1 MSTLSPD
8 RWDAVSPY
16 FDQALELS
24 SEEREALLAT
34 LRLQDPVLAA
44 DLLAL
49 LEEHQALAREGF
61 LDDPPAVA
69 TGPSARAGQIIGAY
83 ELVSPIGQGGMGTVW
98 LARRS
103 DGRYERQV
111 AVKFPAITLLGAGF
125 AERFRREG
133 TILGRLAH
141 PHIADLV
148 DAGVSPDRQPYLV
161 LEYVDGDQIDRYCDQ
176 KALSVEARVGL
187 FLDVLAA
194 VAHAHANLIVHRDLK
209 PSNVLVTSGGEVK
222 LLDFGV
228 AKLLEGDATGS
239 ARAQLTREGGGLM
252 TPEFA
257 APEQMTGGPITVA
270 TDVHALGTLLFLL
283 LTGEHPIGVG
293 SMAQAQMIKAIV
305 ETEPPAPSHVVAP
318 AGAGRESTGAGD
330 TAAAR
335 RSTTPER
342 LRRALRG
349 DLDTIVAKALKKE
362 PRERYASVTALADDL
377 RRHLRHEPIDA
388 RPDTLA
394 YRAARFV
401 RRNRVAVALA
411 ALALAASVAG
421 VVATLLQARMARAQ
435 RDIAFAQVM
444 RADAIN
450 DLSRFLLSDAAPSGK
465 PFTVNELLARA
476 EKIVSGETGA
486 TGANRVELLVS
497 IGRQYANQ
505 DQDEAARRVLE
516 EAYRLSRDLEVPST
530 RAKAACTLANS
541 LSRDKGLPRAMPL
554 VEAGLAGLPD
564 EPIYALERV
573 NCLLSASAVARNAGR
588 SEEAIARTLEA
599 RRVLQASPFDSRP
612 VELSVLIELGEDYR
626 EAGRHHDALAAF
638 EESSRLLTAMG
649 RGETQT
655 AGTLLNDWALA
666 MDGMGRPFEAEK
678 IFRRAIAISRDNQGE
693 DAVSPMLLLNYGRV
707 LDNLDR
713 IDEALDYCERAYASA
728 GEAQNEV
735 VVNQSLLMLAWIDRR
750 QGRFDRATERLSEV
764 EARLRKVLPPGH
776 IAFAAVTGQRAMI
789 AQDRG
794 DYLRALALADEEV
807 SILETSI
814 KSGGVGVVNLPTAL
828 ARRADIKLGLHR
840 DREAETDAALAIE
853 KLQQLHEPGAL
864 STNCGR
870 AHVRLG
876 RALLAQGRTDE
887 AHAALQTA
895 IENLESALGPD
906 HPETRRAHDLMKAAP
921 GPS

>member
-16 FDQALELS
+16 FDRALELS
-24 SEEREALLAT
+24 SAEREALLAT
-34 LRLQDPVLAA
+34 LRLQNPALAA

-49 LEEHQALAREGF
+49 LEEHQALARESF
-61 LDDPPAVA
+61 LDQPPVLAP
-69 TGPSARAGQIIGAY
+69 GPSAQEGQIIGAY
-83 ELVSPIGQGGMGTVW
+83 ALVSPIGQGGMGTVW

-103 DGRYERQV
+103 DGRFERRV
-111 AVKFPAITLLGAGF
+111 AVKFPAITLLGAGL

-148 DAGVSPDRQPYLV
+148 DAGVSPDGRPYLV
-161 LEYVDGDQIDRYCDQ
+161 LEYVDGDPIDRYCDQ
-176 KALSVEARVGL
+176 KALSVEARVDL

-209 PSNVLVTSGGEVK
+209 PSNVLVTAGGEVK
-222 LLDFGV
+222 LLDFGI
-228 AKLLEGDATGS
+228 AKLLEGDATGG
-239 ARAQLTREGGGLM
+239 ARAQLTGEGGGLM

-257 APEQMTGGPITVA
+257 TPEQVTGGPITVA

-283 LTGEHPIGVG
+283 LTGEHPLGPG
-293 SMAQAQMIKAIV
+293 SIAQARMIKAIV
-305 ETEPPAPSHVVAP
+305 ETEPPAPSHVVVS
-318 AGAGRESTGAGD
+318 AGAGRD
-330 TAAAR
+330 TAATR

-342 LRRALRG
+342 LRRALLG

-377 RRHLRHEPIDA
+377 RRYLRHEPIDA

-394 YRAARFV
+394 YRAGRFV
-401 RRNRVAVALA
+401 RRNRVAVGLA
-411 ALALAASVAG
+411 TLSLAASVAG
-421 VVATLLQARMARAQ
+421 VVATLLQARTASAQ

-450 DLSRFLLSDAAPSGK
+450 DLSSFLLSDAAPSGK

-476 EKIVSGETGA
+476 EKIVSAETGA

-497 IGRQYANQ
+497 IGRQYTGQ
-505 DQDEAARRVLE
+505 DQDEPARRVLE
-516 EAYRLSRDLEVPST
+516 EAYRLSRDIEVPST
-530 RAKAACTLANS
+530 RAKAACALANA
-541 LSRDKGLPRAMPL
+541 LSRGEGLPRAMPL
-554 VEAGLAGLPD
+554 VEAGLAALPD

-573 NCLLSASAVARNAGR
+573 DCLLSASAVARNAGR
-588 SEEAIARTLEA
+588 SEEAIARALEA

-612 VELSVLIELGEDYR
+612 VELSVLMELGEDYR
-626 EAGRHHDALAAF
+626 EAGRSVDALAVF
-638 EESSRLLTAMG
+638 QESSRLLTSMG

-666 MDGMGRPFEAEK
+666 IDGMGRPFEAEK
-678 IFRRAIAISRDNQGE
+678 IFRRAIAISRANQGE

-713 IDEALDYCERAYASA
+713 IDEALDYCARAWSSA
-728 GEAQNEV
+728 GKAQDEV

-750 QGRFDRATERLSEV
+750 QGRFDRATQRLSEV
-764 EARLRKVLPPGH
+764 EGRLQKVLPPGH
-776 IAFAAVTGQRAMI
+776 IAFAAVTGQRALL

-794 DYLRALALADEEV
+794 DYLKALALADEGV

-814 KSGGVGVVNLPTAL
+814 KSGGLGALNLPTAL
-828 ARRADIKLGLHR
+828 ARRADIKLDLHR
-840 DREAETDAALAIE
+840 YQEAETDAALAIE
-853 KLQQLHEPGAL
+853 KMRPLHEPGAL
-864 STNCGR
+864 STSRGR

-887 AHAALQTA
+887 AR
-895 IENLESALGPD
+895 G
-906 HPETRRAHDLMKAAP
+906 HDLRHDVPAGDANQP
-921 GPS
+921 EQGAQCPPSGVRPRFGLR